1 MRQPLQKRY
10 AGDPRGRQQRQ
21 QDLVTIALLA
31 GLLVGA
37 GITARAAERGGY
49 LTIAADCAGC
59 HTDKGDDPRPYA
71 GGRGLPSPFGTIYT
85 PNITPAPETGIGGWS
100 DLGLTLG

>member
-1 MRQPLQKRY
+1 MGQHFPVRAAGMRASGSQF
-10 AGDPRGRQQRQ
+10 
-21 QDLVTIALLA
+21 ALLTG
-31 GLLVGA
+31 GLVFVLGGGLA
-37 GITARAAERGGY
+37 PGQDGSAERGAY
-49 LTIAADCAGC
+49 LALAADCAGC

-85 PNITPAPETGIGGWS
+85 PHITPAPETGIGGWS